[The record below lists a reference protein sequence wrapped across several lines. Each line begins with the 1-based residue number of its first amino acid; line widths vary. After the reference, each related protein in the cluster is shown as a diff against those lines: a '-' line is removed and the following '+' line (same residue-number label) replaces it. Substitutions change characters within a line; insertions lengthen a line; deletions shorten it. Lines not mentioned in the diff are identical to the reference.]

1 MNLHPWNEFRHEVYD
16 CFQRAAAALFNMVD
30 ARLPETQARSF
41 AELSLS
47 PCFQRRWCSLYEA
60 FEDGRIDQERL
71 RQLFACYLLR
81 PEAGERLWLDI
92 DATSIERLESETSP
106 DRTVVYKPKPK
117 PKKRRKRA

>member
-1 MNLHPWNEFRHEVYD
+1 
-16 CFQRAAAALFNMVD
+16 MVD
-30 ARLPETQARSF
+30 ALLTETQACSF

-47 PCFQRRWCSLYEA
+47 PFFQRRWCSLYEA

-71 RQLFACYLLR
+71 
-81 PEAGERLWLDI
+81 WLDR

-106 DRTVVYKPKPK
+106 DRTVVSKPKPK